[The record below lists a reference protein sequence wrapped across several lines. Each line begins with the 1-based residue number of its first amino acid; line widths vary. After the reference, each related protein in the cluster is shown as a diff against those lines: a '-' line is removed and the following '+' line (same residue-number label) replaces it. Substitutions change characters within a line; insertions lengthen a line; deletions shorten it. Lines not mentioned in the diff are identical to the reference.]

1 MEKKVDFHKAG
12 GVLIKDR
19 KFLVGRSKGKTHFV
33 APGGKLE
40 LGEISEQ
47 ALIREL
53 KEELTIE
60 IVLQDLEKFGTFYA
74 LAAEQE
80 DKYLQMDVFLV
91 SQWSGDIQPSGEIEE
106 IMWIDS
112 SVPDET
118 QLGSIFR
125 HEVLPRLKQ
134 DDLID

>member
-1 MEKKVDFHKAG
+1 MDKRIDIHKAG
-12 GVLIKDR
+12 GILIKDR
-19 KFLVGRSKGKTHFV
+19 KFLVGRSKGKTYFV

-80 DKYLQMDVFLV
+80 NKYLQMDVFLV